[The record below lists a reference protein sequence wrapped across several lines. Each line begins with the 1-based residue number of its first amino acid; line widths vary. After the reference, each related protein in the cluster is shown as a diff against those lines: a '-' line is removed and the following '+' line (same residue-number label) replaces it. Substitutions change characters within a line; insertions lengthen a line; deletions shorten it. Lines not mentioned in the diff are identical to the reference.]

1 MRGHLALIRW
11 GIVAAALI
19 VLELLCRIGVLRP
32 QVVIAPSAMVVSLFH
47 LLGDPAVRANIGRTA
62 SEIAIAFVSA
72 TTVGFAA
79 GIVLHALPRLRRAT
93 APLFAAYYAVPVF
106 IFYPVFVAIF
116 GLSTVPI
123 ILIGFALASV
133 AMILATLDA
142 LDRIP
147 RVLNKLGREQRLGA
161 IESTLVLKFPA
172 AAPSLFGGIKLVV
185 SYSFVAVIASEFI
198 VSPGGIG
205 YAISTAYNTFDS
217 ATMYG
222 LILFVVVLVLAVMA
236 GLDWIERRIART
248 GVAANSVA
256 TDERRAATGQ
266 LGTMRDAALIV
277 VALLLVWEALSALVG
292 SSALPSPQA
301 IVLALPELLDS
312 SDFWQSAAST
322 AGALAVAFALA
333 AAFGIALGLGLGLNR
348 TAARLIEPMLVSFY
362 SIPKV
367 VFYPIILLTCGI
379 GMLDKVVFG
388 ALHGFVPV
396 AIFALNA
403 VRTMRPV
410 YGRLARALSLSPRQ
424 AALTVALPAAFP
436 QIVSGLRIGLS
447 LTLLGVLISEM
458 FAAKRGLGH
467 MIAISTGLGDLVTTI
482 AVAMVLFIAAVA
494 MDFALVRLGRA
505 AAGAFR

>member
-1 MRGHLALIRW
+1 MSRAAAIRW
-11 GIVAAALI
+11 GVVVAAVCL
-19 VLELLCRIGVLRP
+19 LEVLCRTGAIRP
-32 QVVIAPSAMVVSLFH
+32 QVVVAPSAMVASLAH
-47 LLGDPAVRANIGRTA
+47 LLTEPAVLANIGRTA
-62 SEIAIAFVSA
+62 GEIAVAFLSA
-72 TTVGFAA
+72 TVVGFAA
-79 GIVLHALPRLRRAT
+79 GIALHALPRLRRAT

-116 GLSTVPI
+116 GLSTIPI
-123 ILIGFALASV
+123 MLIGFALAAV

-147 RVLNKLGREQRLGA
+147 RVLDKLGREMRLGPA
-161 IESTLVLKFPA
+161 RAALLLKFPA

-205 YAISTAYNTFDS
+205 YAIAFAYNTFDS

-222 LILFVVVLVLAVMA
+222 LILLVVILVLLVMA
-236 GLDWIERRIART
+236 GLNGVERRIART

-256 TDERRAATGQ
+256 TDERRAGGGGA
-266 LGTMRDAALIV
+266 GTVRDAGLIV
-277 VALLLVWEALSALVG
+277 LVLVLLWAGLSALVG
-292 SSALPSPQA
+292 ASALPSPQA
-301 IVLALPELLDS
+301 VAADLPTLFGDGS
-312 SDFWQSAAST
+312 FWQDVGST
-322 AGALAVAFALA
+322 AAALAMAFALSA
-333 AAFGIALGLGLGLNR
+333 VIGIVLGLGLGLSR
-348 TAARLIEPMLVSFY
+348 PAAAVVEPLLVSFY

-396 AIFALNA
+396 ALFALNA

-410 YGRLARALSLSPRQ
+410 YGRLARALDLGRGQ

-447 LTLLGVLISEM
+447 LTLLGVLISEL

-467 MIAISTGLGDLVTTI
+467 LISISTGLGDLVTTI
-482 AVAMVLFIAAVA
+482 AVALVLFVAAVA
-494 MDFALVRLGRA
+494 MDFGMVRLGRA
-505 AAGAFR
+505 LAGAIR